1 MTGWTDEA
9 VTAAHQQDLA
19 VQHKYGMQYL
29 RERNDGMH
37 SRFTLPQSYDPSA
50 VMAAPPPLFTRIQI
64 QTVSWCNR
72 RCAFCPSGK
81 FPVAKAFMPIPVY
94 HRVIHQLRA
103 LQFAGRI
110 SPYLMNESLIDRRLP
125 DLIAYT
131 RAHCPES
138 WIAINTNG
146 DALAEDLLCRL
157 FDAGLNSLDINAY
170 DSTVQHEAHLTLV
183 SRVVARRADILCRVG
198 YRNPFFQGENLPR
211 STKLINCRDVAFWE
225 PRYLA
230 KLATPDM
237 QNRSGN
243 MPGAYRPEAPLA
255 LGCPRPF
262 MQMYVNY
269 LGQAVL
275 CCNDWRF
282 EVVMGDT
289 AESSLAEI
297 WMNDKY
303 QMYRHNL
310 QQKNRAMPLCATCDY
325 LAEPTDWA

>member
-1 MTGWTDEA
+1 
-9 VTAAHQQDLA
+9 
-19 VQHKYGMQYL
+19 
-29 RERNDGMH
+29 MH
-37 SRFTLPQSYDPSA
+37 YRSTLPQSDVHPAVTVAPS
-50 VMAAPPPLFTRIQI
+50 PLFTRIQI

-72 RCAFCPSGK
+72 SCAFCPSGK
-81 FPVAKAFMPIPVY
+81 FPMAKAFMPVEVY
-94 HRVIHQLRA
+94 HRVISQLHD

-110 SPYLMNESLIDRRLP
+110 SPYLMNESLLDRRLP

-131 RAHCPES
+131 RAQCPES

-146 DALAEDLLCRL
+146 DALSEDLLCRL

-170 DSTVQHEAHLTLV
+170 DSTAQHEAHLTLV
-183 SRVVARRADILCRVG
+183 TRVVARRADILCRVG
-198 YRNPFFQGENLPR
+198 YSNPFFQGENIPR
-211 STKLINCRDVAFWE
+211 STRLINCRDLAFWE

-243 MPGAYRPEAPLA
+243 MPGASRPEAPLA

-262 MQMYVNY
+262 VQMYVNY

-303 QMYRHNL
+303 QTYRHNL
-310 QQKNRAMPLCATCDY
+310 QQKNRAMPLCSTCDY
-325 LAEPTDWA
+325 LAESTDWE

>member
-1 MTGWTDEA
+1 M
-9 VTAAHQQDLA
+9 
-19 VQHKYGMQYL
+19 Y
-29 RERNDGMH
+29 RH
-37 SRFTLPQSYDPSA
+37 SALPQYDASPA
-50 VMAAPPPLFTRIQI
+50 ATEAPPPLFTRIQI

-72 RCAFCPSGK
+72 SCAFCPSGK
-81 FPVAKAFMPIPVY
+81 FPVAKAFMRVEVY
-94 HRVIHQLRA
+94 HRIIDQLQD

-110 SPYLMNESLIDRRLP
+110 SPYLMNESLLDRRLP

-131 RAHCPES
+131 REHCPES

-146 DALAEDLLCRL
+146 DALSENLICRL
-157 FDAGLNSLDINAY
+157 FDAGLNSLDVNAY
-170 DSTVQHEAHLTLV
+170 DSTAQHEAYLALV
-183 SRVVARRADILCRVG
+183 TRVVARRTDIVHRVG
-198 YRNPFFQGENLPR
+198 YSNPFFQGENIPR
-211 STKLINCRDVAFWE
+211 STKLINCRDMAFWE
-225 PRYLA
+225 PRFLA

-243 MPGAYRPEAPLA
+243 IPGARHLEAPLA
-255 LGCPRPF
+255 EGCPRPF
-262 MQMYVNY
+262 VQMYINY

-303 QMYRHNL
+303 QTYRHNL

-325 LAEPTDWA
+325 LAEPEDWD

>member
-1 MTGWTDEA
+1 
-9 VTAAHQQDLA
+9 
-19 VQHKYGMQYL
+19 
-29 RERNDGMH
+29 MH
-37 SRFTLPQSYDPSA
+37 CQSALPQYDTSR
-50 VMAAPPPLFTRIQI
+50 AATEETPLFTRIQI

-72 RCAFCPSGK
+72 SCAFCPSGK
-81 FPVAKAFMPIPVY
+81 FPVARAFMPLAVY
-94 HRVIHQLRA
+94 HRIIDQLQA
-103 LQFAGRI
+103 IQFAGRI
-110 SPYLMNESLIDRRLP
+110 SPYLMNESLLDRRLP

-146 DALAEDLLCRL
+146 DALSEALICRL
-157 FDAGLNSLDINAY
+157 FDAGLNSLDVNAY
-170 DSTVQHEAHLTLV
+170 DSTAQHEAHLALV
-183 SRVVARRADILCRVG
+183 ARVVARCPDIVSRVG
-198 YRNPFFQGENLPR
+198 YSNPFFQGENMPR
-211 STKLINCRDVAFWE
+211 STRLINCRDMAFWE
-225 PRYLA
+225 PHFLA
-230 KLATPDM
+230 KQATPDLY
-237 QNRSGN
+237 NRSGN
-243 MPGAYRPEAPLA
+243 IPGAHRLKAPLA

-262 MQMYVNY
+262 VQMYINY

-303 QMYRHNL
+303 QAYRHNL

-325 LAEPTDWA
+325 LAEPTDWE